1 MRLTEVRT
9 LNPVFTDAN
18 EPVTFLRESN
28 GYTLTLEQGIVTIA
42 HPKMTGGRIVPFAAC
57 SATPAV
63 QAKK

>member
-1 MRLTEVRT
+1 MRLVEVRT

-28 GYTLTLEQGIVTIA
+28 GYTLTLEQGVVTIQ

-57 SATPAV
+57 SATPAA